1 MLQFK
6 FDHNAPHQMAALNA
20 VVSVFKG
27 QPQAGNAFEN
37 TRGEVG
43 SVAFGEKGI
52 GNRLVLSAEQFLIN
66 IQEVQQSN
74 ELEVSTAL
82 VPRAK
87 SQGQGTNDSSGVDLN
102 LSIEMETGTGKTY
115 TYIRTMYELNRV
127 YGFCKFV
134 IVVPSVAIREG
145 TLKNLEITARD
156 MKAQYGVPANYTVW
170 DSKNRNGLRNFAA
183 SNALQILVINIDSF
197 ASDSNIINTMREQG
211 KPIEFLQAS
220 RPIVI
225 VDEPQNMETD
235 IRRQAIHNLNPLCTL
250 RYSAT
255 HKNPYNLISRLTPVD
270 AYNLGLVKQI
280 QVDGITADQ
289 NYNAAFVALKEIQR
303 AKKTIKVKLSFFANG
318 DAGGVLK
325 KYAVLAAGDDLFV
338 TSNQREIYRD
348 GFIVEDI
355 DAEEGFV
362 KFTGGLVLREG
373 DSQGGLT
380 EELQKFQ
387 IERTVKWHFERA
399 KKLTPM
405 GIKVLSLFFI
415 DKVANYRG
423 TNDASGGEK
432 AKFEAWFEEAFEK
445 FSKQNVG
452 LIPYPAQEVHKG
464 YFSQDKKGG
473 LKDTKGTTK
482 DDEDTYNLIMKNK
495 EELLNLDNPVQF
507 IFSHSALREGWD
519 NPNVFQICT
528 LNESAS
534 DVKKRQEVGRGLR
547 LPVNSKTGER
557 ITDKKI
563 NLLTVIANESYEVFT
578 KALQTEIEEETGVP
592 FTGRIGDAN
601 REKIVVKYTKHE
613 LTRENYPL
621 LFELWDKVSF
631 HTRYAVHYDEAVLV
645 GKAVAFL
652 KDTNHYPIITRLQ
665 LKSNTAGIEI
675 DAEGVKATSKGSAV
689 KSAELTPSAI
699 PDVFGFIQS
708 RIKLSRASIVSVL
721 RECGRADELMLNP
734 QRFLEHMVAAF
745 ERARNE
751 ILYGGGVK
759 YERGAAWGL
768 AYTQQLFTDEL
779 GEVLADQVLDVRVGY
794 EDKTPFNYYR
804 TDSSTEDIF
813 ARDCEE
819 SEAVKFFFKI
829 PRGFKIPTPIGNY
842 TPDWAVVLEQDNK
855 LYFVAETKST
865 RDPDKLRGAEKLKI
879 RLGSQFFEALDSGV
893 KYKLVL
899 KAEDLIEPIQA
910 NQAQES

>member
-1 MLQFK
+1 MMEFK
-6 FDHNAPHQMAALNA
+6 FDHHAPHQMAALNA
-20 VVSVFKG
+20 VVKVFKG
-27 QPQAGNAFEN
+27 QPQAGSAFEN

-43 SVAFGEKGI
+43 SVEFGEKSI
-52 GNRLVLSAEQFLIN
+52 GNRLVLSAEQFLAN
-66 IQEVQQSN
+66 VQEVQKDN
-74 ELEVSTAL
+74 ELELSSAL
-82 VPRAK
+82 IPRATSK
-87 SQGQGTNDSSGVDLN
+87 GNDASSGVDLN

-115 TYIRTMYELNRV
+115 TYIRTMYELHRV

-145 TLKNLEITARD
+145 TLKNLEITAKD

-183 SNALQILVINIDSF
+183 SNSLQILVINIDSF
-197 ASDSNIINTMREQG
+197 ASDSNIINTVREQG
-211 KPIEFLQAS
+211 VKPIEFLQAT

-235 IRRQAIHNLNPLCTL
+235 IRRQAVHNLNPFCTL

-318 DAGGVLK
+318 EAGGVLK
-325 KYAVLAAGDDLFV
+325 KDAVLAAGDDLYV
-338 TSNQREIYRD
+338 KSNQREIYRD

-399 KKLTPM
+399 KKLHPM

-423 TNDASGGEK
+423 TDGEK

-452 LIPYPAQEVHKG
+452 VIPHTAQEVHKG
-464 YFSQDKKGG
+464 YFSQDKRGG

-528 LNESAS
+528 LNESTS
-534 DVKKRQEVGRGLR
+534 DMKKRQEVGRGLR

-563 NLLTVIANESYEVFT
+563 NLLTVIANESYEAFT

-601 REKIVVKYTKHE
+601 RDKVLVKYTKHE

-631 HTRYAVHYDEAVLV
+631 HTRYAVHYDEAILV
-645 GKAVAFL
+645 NKAVSFL
-652 KDTNHYPIITRLQ
+652 KDANHYHTITRLQ

-675 DAEGVKATSKGSAV
+675 NEFGVNAKSKGSAV
-689 KSAELTPSAI
+689 KTAELTTSVM

-708 RIKLSRASIVSVL
+708 RIKLSRGSIVAVL
-721 RECGRADELMLNP
+721 KECGRANELMLNP

-751 ILYGGGVK
+751 ILYEGGVK
-759 YERGAAWGL
+759 YERGTEWDL
-768 AYTQQLFTDEL
+768 DYTQKLFTDEL
-779 GEVLADQVLDVRVGY
+779 GEVLQEQVLDVREGY

-804 TDSSTEDIF
+804 TDSSMEDVF

-819 SEAVKFFFKI
+819 SEEVKFFFKI

-842 TPDWAVVLEQDNK
+842 SPDWAVVLERDNK
-855 LYFVAETKST
+855 LYFVAETKGT
-865 RDPDKLRGAEKLKI
+865 LDPQKLRGDEKYKI
-879 RLGSQFFEALDSGV
+879 RFGSEFFKTLDAGIG
-893 KYKLVL
+893 YKLAV
-899 KAEDLIEPIQA
+899 KAENLIYQ
-910 NQAQES
+910 ST

>member
-1 MLQFK
+1 MMEFK
-6 FDHNAPHQMAALNA
+6 FDHHAPHQMAALNA
-20 VVSVFKG
+20 VVKVFKG
-27 QPQAGNAFEN
+27 QPQAGTAFEN

-43 SVAFGEKGI
+43 SVEFGDKGI
-52 GNRLVLSAEQFLIN
+52 GNRLVLSKEHFLAN
-66 IQEVQQSN
+66 IQEVQKEN

-82 VPRAK
+82 VPRAT
-87 SQGQGTNDSSGVDLN
+87 SEATNEANDDSPAVDLN

-115 TYIRTMYELNRV
+115 TYIRTIYELHRV

-145 TLKNLEITARD
+145 TLKNLEITAKD

-183 SNALQILVINIDSF
+183 SNSLQILVINIDSF
-197 ASDSNIINTMREQG
+197 ASDSNIINTVREQG
-211 KPIEFLQAS
+211 VKPIEFLQAT

-225 VDEPQNMETD
+225 VDEPQNMETEL
-235 IRRQAIHNLNPLCTL
+235 RRQAIHNLNPFCTL

-280 QVDGITADQ
+280 QVDGVTADQ
-289 NYNAAFVALKEIQR
+289 NYNAAFVALKEFQR

-318 DAGGVLK
+318 EAGGVLK
-325 KYAVLAAGDDLFV
+325 KDAVLSAGDDLFV
-338 TSNQREIYRD
+338 KSNQREIYRD

-355 DAEEGFV
+355 DAQAGFI
-362 KFTGGLVLREG
+362 KFTGGLVLHEG
-373 DSQGGLT
+373 DSRGGLT
-380 EELQKFQ
+380 DELQKFQ
-387 IERTVKWHFERA
+387 VERTVKWHFERA
-399 KKLTPM
+399 KKLHPI

-415 DKVANYRG
+415 DKVANYRSA
-423 TNDASGGEK
+423 DGEK

-445 FSKQNVG
+445 FNKQNPG
-452 LIPYPAQEVHKG
+452 LIPHPANGVHKG
-464 YFSQDKKGG
+464 YFSQDKKGV

-495 EELLNLDNPVQF
+495 EELLSLDNPVQF

-563 NLLTVIANESYEVFT
+563 NLLTVIANESYEAFT

-601 REKIVVKYTKHE
+601 RDKVVVKYTKHE

-631 HTRYAVHYDEAVLV
+631 HTRYAVHYDDAVLV
-645 GKAVAFL
+645 SKAASFL
-652 KDTNHYPIITRLQ
+652 KDTNHYPTIARLQ
-665 LKSNTAGIEI
+665 LKSNTAQIEM
-675 DAEGVKATSKGSAV
+675 DRTGLSPQSKGSAV
-689 KSAELTPSAI
+689 KSTELTSCMI
-699 PDVFGFIQS
+699 PDVFSFIQS
-708 RIKLSRASIVSVL
+708 RIKLSRGSIVAVL
-721 RECGRADELMLNP
+721 KECDRANELMLNP

-751 ILYGGGVK
+751 ILYEGGVK
-759 YERGAAWGL
+759 YEHGAAWGL
-768 AYTQQLFTDEL
+768 DYTQQLFTDEL
-779 GEVLADQVLDVRVGY
+779 GEVLQEQVLQVKEGY
-794 EDKTPFNYYR
+794 EDKTPFNFYR
-804 TDSSTEDIF
+804 TDSITEDCF
-813 ARDCEE
+813 ARDCEV
-819 SEAVKFFFKI
+819 SEEVKFFFKI

-842 TPDWAVVLEQDNK
+842 SPDWAVVLERDNK
-855 LYFVAETKST
+855 LYFVAETKGTS
-865 RDPDKLRGAEKLKI
+865 DPSKLRGDEKFKVLMGKQCIDALKT
-879 RLGSQFFEALDSGV
+879 GV
-893 KYKLVL
+893 VYQLAVT
-899 KAEDLIEPIQA
+899 ASDLLEFTGPC
-910 NQAQES
+910 

>member
-1 MLQFK
+1 MEFK
-6 FDHNAPHQMAALNA
+6 FDHHAPHQMAALNA
-20 VVSVFKG
+20 VVRVFKG
-27 QPQAGNAFEN
+27 QPLAGSAFEN

-43 SVAFGEKGI
+43 SVEFGERGI
-52 GNRLVLSAEQFLIN
+52 GNRLVLSAEQFLTN
-66 IQEVQQSN
+66 IQEVQKDNGLS
-74 ELEVSTAL
+74 VSTAL
-82 VPRAK
+82 VPRAT
-87 SQGQGTNDSSGVDLN
+87 SNADDATAGVDLN

-115 TYIRTMYELNRV
+115 TYIRTIYELNRV

-145 TLKNLEITARD
+145 TLKNLEVTAKD
-156 MKAQYGVPANYTVW
+156 MNAQYGVPANYTVW

-183 SNALQILVINIDSF
+183 SNSLQILVINIDSF
-197 ASDSNIINTMREQG
+197 ASDSNIINTVREQG
-211 KPIEFLQAS
+211 VKPIEFLQAT

-235 IRRQAIHNLNPLCTL
+235 IRRQAIYNLNPFCSL

-255 HKNPYNLISRLTPVD
+255 HKNPYNLISRLTPVE

-280 QVDGITADQ
+280 QVDGITAEQ

-303 AKKTIKVKLSFFANG
+303 GKKTIKAKLTFFANG
-318 DAGGVLK
+318 EAGGVLK
-325 KYAVLAAGDDLFV
+325 KDALLSAGDDLFV
-338 TSNQREIYRD
+338 KSDKREIYRD

-355 DAEEGFV
+355 DAENGFI
-362 KFTGGLVLREG
+362 KFTGGLVLRVG
-373 DSQGGLT
+373 DSQGGMT
-380 EELQKFQ
+380 DELQKYQ
-387 IERTVKWHFERA
+387 VERTVKWHFDRA
-399 KKLTPM
+399 KKLHPM

-423 TNDASGGEK
+423 ADGEK
-432 AKFEAWFEEAFEK
+432 GKFEAWFEEAFEK
-445 FSKQNVG
+445 FSKQNAG
-452 LIPYPAQEVHKG
+452 LIPYAAQEVHKG
-464 YFSQDKKGG
+464 YFSHDKKGAF
-473 LKDTKGTTK
+473 KDTKGTTK

-495 EELLNLDNPVQF
+495 EELLNLENPVQF

-547 LPVNSKTGER
+547 LPVNSESGER

-563 NLLTVIANESYEVFT
+563 NLLTVIANESYEAFT
-578 KALQTEIEEETGVP
+578 KALQTEIEDDTGVP

-601 REKIVVKYTKHE
+601 KAKVIVKYTKQE

-631 HTRYAVHYDEAVLV
+631 HTRYAVQYEEGVLV
-645 GKAVAFL
+645 GKAVSFL
-652 KDTNHYPIITRLQ
+652 KDTNHYPTITRLQ

-675 DAEGVKATSKGSAV
+675 DAEGVKAKSKGSAV

-721 RECGRADELMLNP
+721 KDCGRADELMLNP

-751 ILYGGGVK
+751 ILYEGGVK
-759 YERGAAWGL
+759 YERGDAWDMD
-768 AYTQQLFTDEL
+768 YTQQLFTDEL
-779 GEVLADQVLDVRVGY
+779 GEVLQGQVLDVREGF

-804 TDSSTEDIF
+804 TDSSTEDTF

-819 SEAVKFFFKI
+819 SEEVKFFFKI

-842 TPDWAVVLEQDNK
+842 SPDWAVVLERDKK
-855 LYFVAETKST
+855 LYFVAETKGT
-865 RDPDKLRGAEKLKI
+865 LDPQKLRGDEKFKI
-879 RLGSQFFEALDSGV
+879 RFGSEFFKSLDSDVG
-893 KYKLVL
+893 YKLAI
-899 KAEDLIEPIQA
+899 KAFDLISD
-910 NQAQES
+910 NN

>member
-1 MLQFK
+1 MEFK
-6 FDHNAPHQMAALNA
+6 FDHHAPHQMAALNA
-20 VVSVFKG
+20 VVKVFKG
-27 QPQAGNAFEN
+27 QPQAGTAFEN

-43 SVAFGEKGI
+43 SVEFGDKGI
-52 GNRLVLSAEQFLIN
+52 GNRLVLSKEQFLAN
-66 IQEVQQSN
+66 IQEVQKDN
-74 ELEVSTAL
+74 ELAVSTAL
-82 VPRAK
+82 IRRETSPRAT
-87 SQGQGTNDSSGVDLN
+87 SEANDEANDASPAVDLN

-115 TYIRTMYELNRV
+115 TYIRTMYELHRV

-145 TLKNLEITARD
+145 TLKNLEITAKD

-183 SNALQILVINIDSF
+183 SNSLQILVINIDSF
-197 ASDSNIINTMREQG
+197 ASDSNIINTVREQG
-211 KPIEFLQAS
+211 VKPIEFLQAT

-225 VDEPQNMETD
+225 VDEPQNMETE
-235 IRRQAIHNLNPLCTL
+235 IRRQAIHNLNPICTL

-303 AKKTIKVKLSFFANG
+303 AKKTIKVKLSFFANSDAQG
-318 DAGGVLK
+318 GAGGVLK
-325 KYAVLAAGDDLFV
+325 KDAVLATGDDLFV
-338 TSNQREIYRD
+338 KSNQREIYRD

-355 DAEEGFV
+355 DAEAGFV

-380 EELQKFQ
+380 DELQKFQ
-387 IERTVKWHFERA
+387 VERTVKWHFERA
-399 KKLTPM
+399 KKLAPM

-423 TNDASGGEK
+423 ADGGK
-432 AKFEAWFEEAFEK
+432 AKFEAWFEEAFDK
-445 FSKQNVG
+445 FNKQNPG
-452 LIPYPAQEVHKG
+452 LIPHPANEVHKG
-464 YFSQDKKGG
+464 YFSQDKKGA
-473 LKDTKGTTK
+473 LKDTNGTTK
-482 DDEDTYNLIMKNK
+482 DDEETYNLIMKNK
-495 EELLNLDNPVQF
+495 EALLSLDNPVQF

-547 LPVNSKTGER
+547 LPVNSQTGER

-563 NLLTVIANESYEVFT
+563 NLLTVIANESYEAFT

-601 REKIVVKYTKHE
+601 RAKVVVKYTKQE

-645 GKAVAFL
+645 NKAVSFL
-652 KDTNHYPIITRLQ
+652 KDTNHYPTITRLQ
-665 LKSNTAGIEI
+665 LKSNTAQIEM
-675 DAEGVKATSKGSAV
+675 DEAGLSAQSKGSAV
-689 KSAELTPSAI
+689 KSAELTTSVM

-708 RIKLSRASIVSVL
+708 RIKLSRGSIVAVL
-721 RECGRADELMLNP
+721 KECGRANELMLNP

-751 ILYGGGVK
+751 ILYEGGVK

-768 AYTQQLFTDEL
+768 DYTQKLFTDEL
-779 GEVLADQVLDVRVGY
+779 GEVLQEQVLEVKEGY
-794 EDKTPFNYYR
+794 EDKTPFNFYR
-804 TDSSTEDIF
+804 TDSTVENSF
-813 ARDCEE
+813 SRDCEV
-819 SEAVKFFFKI
+819 SEEVKFFFKI

-842 TPDWAVVLEQDNK
+842 SPDWAVVLEKDNK
-855 LYFVAETKST
+855 LYFVAETKGT
-865 RDPDKLRGAEKLKI
+865 LDPQKLRGDEKYKI
-879 RLGSQFFEALDSGV
+879 RFGSQFFKALDMQLNYSLAV
-893 KYKLVL
+893 K
-899 KAEDLIEPIQA
+899 ADDLR
-910 NQAQES
+910 NL